1 MKIKSLKLKDFRNY
15 QSAQIS
21 FSSGVNSLVGKNA
34 QGKTNLIEA
43 IYFAC
48 IGKSFRAAKEKQL
61 ISWGKDRA
69 NIDLQADN
77 GIRKKSIRNT
87 SYEAVIGQ
95 CRLVEA
101 IVATEFKGVSLVPT
115 SQKLSGAEHEIA
127 DMDNRSARLR
137 MQLLTVKDD
146 YNYILIDCPPTLNLL
161 NVNALAAADSVII
174 PILCEYLSLE
184 GLVEIDDTIKKIKK
198 NYNPKLEIEGIL
210 FTMFSPRY
218 NLTAMVVEEV
228 KKYFPEKTFETVI
241 PRNISLAEAPS
252 FGEPVMYYDK
262 KAKGAKAYDDLAKEI
277 EKRNKKQ
284 EKKK

>member
-1 MKIKSLKLKDFRNY
+1 MGKIIAVSNQK
-15 QSAQIS
+15 
-21 FSSGVNSLVGKNA
+21 GGVGKTTTAVNLA
-34 QGKTNLIEA
+34 AALGARGKKVLVVDFDPQGNTTT
-43 IYFAC
+43 
-48 IGKSFRAAKEKQL
+48 SF
-61 ISWGKDRA
+61 
-69 NIDLQADN
+69 

-95 CRLVEA
+95 SIRISI